1 MSIRGQTAQILFVD
15 FGNKQDTHISKLKRI
30 MPHFMMFL
38 KLVMTNE
45 EQCFQN

>member
-15 FGNKQDTHISKLKRI
+15 FGNKQDTNISKLKRI
-30 MPHFMMFL
+30 MQHFMMFL